1 MFGNQL
7 RVPGVRLIIANI
19 KDRNVIENSNDN
31 PEMEFR
37 KKRWYHRRD
46 VRFVGLVIAFVLFF
60 QSYGF
65 VTGPSR
71 ISDKLSGAMASGQEK
86 IDILI
91 WAKFPAEAFHMELYQ
106 TLGAI
111 RGELDGAVRLGR
123 VKPQDIKFLY
133 EQLLFSLKP
142 YLIHLTKQYNLLKV
156 EHIFHYAL

>member
-7 RVPGVRLIIANI
+7 RVLGVRLILANI
-19 KDRNVIENSNDN
+19 KDGNVIENSNDN
-31 PEMEFR
+31 PETEFR
-37 KKRWYHRRD
+37 KKRWHHRRD

-123 VKPQDIKFLY
+123 VKPQDIKFLSRKY
-133 EQLLFSLKP
+133 WIEKIDLAPPEKS
-142 YLIHLTKQYNLLKV
+142 
-156 EHIFHYAL
+156 

>member
-1 MFGNQL
+1 
-7 RVPGVRLIIANI
+7 
-19 KDRNVIENSNDN
+19 
-31 PEMEFR
+31 
-37 KKRWYHRRD
+37 
-46 VRFVGLVIAFVLFF
+46 VIAFVLFF

-123 VKPQDIKFLY
+123 VKPQDIKFLSRKY
-133 EQLLFSLKP
+133 WIEKIDLAPPEKS
-142 YLIHLTKQYNLLKV
+142 
-156 EHIFHYAL
+156 